1 MGLFS
6 SITDAFGITTN
17 AQDKL
22 LKKQLESDKIATDK
36 QMGIDQPYV
45 DVGRGALSD
54 LATVYG
60 QNAPAGAGGAP
71 GGDLATRTASFMERF
86 KNSPAYQTI
95 FKNNLAESERGIER
109 FASANGR
116 LNSGRTL
123 TELGDNAGVQ
133 AGRSLDGFVS
143 GIQQLSN
150 QGYDAGGR
158 QITTLGGGKE
168 DQRQYTEGRIATA
181 NSRAA
186 TVGGL
191 VNSAISFGT
200 SSFAPRPAPRIPP
213 ATFNGLY

>member
-6 SITDAFGITTN
+6 SITDAIGITTH

-22 LKKQLESDKIATDK
+22 LSSQLKADKAATAQ

-45 DVGRGALSD
+45 DVGRGALAD

-60 QNAPAGAGGAP
+60 QNAPAGAP

-116 LNSGRTL
+116 LNSGRTF

-133 AGRSLDGFVS
+133 AAKSLDGYVG
-143 GIQQLSN
+143 GIQDLSN

-158 QITTLGGGKE
+158 QRRSEAIHRRQIGHDGLETVR
-168 DQRQYTEGRIATA
+168 DQWACE
-181 NSRAA
+181 
-186 TVGGL
+186 
-191 VNSAISFGT
+191 
-200 SSFAPRPAPRIPP
+200 
-213 ATFNGLY
+213 

>member
-6 SITDAFGITTN
+6 SITDALGITTK

-22 LKKQLESDKIATDK
+22 LKKQRDSDKVATAQ
-36 QMGIDQPYV
+36 QMGLDQPYV

-60 QNAPAGAGGAP
+60 QNAPADDT

-95 FKNNLAESERGIER
+95 FRNNLAESEKGIER
-109 FASANGR
+109 FASANGL

-133 AGRSLDGFVS
+133 AGRSLDSYVS
-143 GIQQLSN
+143 GIQGLSN
-150 QGYDAGGR
+150 QGYDASGR
-158 QITTLGGGKE
+158 
-168 DQRQYTEGRIATA
+168 
-181 NSRAA
+181 
-186 TVGGL
+186 
-191 VNSAISFGT
+191 
-200 SSFAPRPAPRIPP
+200 
-213 ATFNGLY
+213 

>member
-6 SITDAFGITTN
+6 SITDALGVTTH
-17 AQDKL
+17 AQDEL
-22 LKKQLESDKIATDK
+22 LKKQLKSDKIATAQ

-60 QNAPAGAGGAP
+60 QNAPAGPGGAP

-86 KNSPAYQTI
+86 QNSPAYQTI
-95 FKNNLAESERGIER
+95 FKNNLAESGRGIER

-123 TELGDNAGVQ
+123 TELGNNAGVE

-143 GIQQLSN
+143 GIQGLSDR
-150 QGYDAGGR
+150 GFDAGGR
-158 QITTLGGGKE
+158 QISTLGGGKD

-181 NSRAA
+181 NARAA
-186 TVGGL
+186 TVSGY
-191 VNSAISFGT
+191 VNGAISAVTGVPT
-200 SSFAPRPAPRIPP
+200 SSFAPRPAPRMPP
-213 ATFNGLY
+213 A

>member
-6 SITDAFGITTN
+6 SITDAIGITSI

-22 LKKQLESDKIATDK
+22 LKKQLKSDKAATAQ
-36 QMGIDQPYV
+36 QMGLDQPYV

-71 GGDLATRTASFMERF
+71 GGDLATRTTSFMERF

-95 FKNNLAESERGIER
+95 FRNNLAESERGIER

-123 TELGDNAGVQ
+123 TELGTNAGVQ
-133 AGRSLDGFVS
+133 AAKSLDGYVG
-143 GIQQLSN
+143 GIQGLSDRA
-150 QGYDAGGR
+150 YDASGR
-158 QITTLGGGKE
+158 QINTIGGGKK
-168 DQRQYTEGRIATA
+168 DQQQYTEGRIATA
-181 NSRAA
+181 NARTA
-186 TVGGL
+186 TVQNL
-191 VNSAISFGT
+191 ANKAISFAT
-200 SSFAPRPAPRIPP
+200 SGYWP
-213 ATFNGLY
+213 T